1 MCFIDCGL
9 NLDIN
14 NAWYDAM
21 SPSFIPNATLI
32 MMEDWQLHKQRPR
45 RPYNQTKQFTDS
57 KGRAL
62 EKIDE
67 LIGGALA
74 TFRYKGSTRQDHSK

>member
-1 MCFIDCGL
+1 MCFIDCGG

-14 NAWYDAM
+14 NAWYDAV
-21 SPSFIPNATLI
+21 SPSFIPDITLI